1 MELKQ
6 LLLENSY
13 SLVASNGYCSSD
25 RGIRPVLMKL
35 NERKDYFKDLE
46 VVDKIVGKAVA
57 MLLALSGAR
66 SVYALTLSKAGQEIL
81 EKYQI
86 AYRYDRMVDYIVND
100 AGDGMCPMELTVK
113 DIDDPEEAYHALQ
126 RKVQEM
132 RKK

>member
-13 SLVASNGYCSSD
+13 SLVASNGYHSSD

-35 NERKDYFKDLE
+35 QETKDYFKDLD
-46 VVDKIVGKAVA
+46 VADKIVGKASA
-57 MLLALSGAR
+57 MLLTLSGVR
-66 SVYALTLSKAGQEIL
+66 SVYALTLSKAVQEIFD
-81 EKYQI
+81 KYHI
-86 AYRYDRMVDYIVND
+86 AYQYDEMVDYIVNN
-100 AGDGMCPMELTVK
+100 AGDGMCPMEMTVK
-113 DIDDPEEAYHALQ
+113 DIDDLEEAYAALA

>member
-13 SLVASNGYCSSD
+13 SLVASNGYHSSD
-25 RGIRPVLMKL
+25 RGIKPVLSKL
-35 NERKDYFKDLE
+35 NETKDYFKDLD

-57 MLLALSGAR
+57 MLLVLSGAR
-66 SVYALTLSKAGQEIL
+66 SVYALTLSKAGQEVL
-81 EKYQI
+81 EKYHI

-113 DIDDPEEAYHALQ
+113 DIDDPEEAYLALK

-132 RKK
+132 MKK